1 MRTEKTQQQ
10 EISQSVPADTEER
23 LGTVEGKIRV
33 VVKAMGEELEP
44 DINENLR
51 INTPAF
57 GEVHYTFND
66 WSRANI
72 DLDRIPTP
80 CIVFLQPASG
90 TLLLKNGQVRDIPEA
105 AIAFLDRATLDE
117 NAVFDDTIIER
128 MKRLALAFIGAFND
142 SGLFEPIEGELKY
155 RVPIDILDSIVSG
168 IIIQPRIKEVRGIRL
183 CDINIKR

>member
-1 MRTEKTQQQ
+1 MRTDKTPQQ
-10 EISQSVPADTEER
+10 EISQSVPRDTEER

-33 VVKAMGEELEP
+33 VVKALGEELKPAIDEG
-44 DINENLR
+44 LR

-66 WSRANI
+66 WSRTNI

-80 CIVFLQPASG
+80 CIVFLQPAAG
-90 TLLLKNGQVRDIPEA
+90 TLLLKNGQAKDIPDA

-128 MKRLALAFIGAFND
+128 MKRLAIAFIHSFNT

-168 IIIQPRIKEVRGIRL
+168 IIIQPRIKEIKGIRL
-183 CDINIKR
+183 CDANVKR